1 MAYIGKN
8 IVYLRKKN
16 KWTQDDLA
24 SLLKVKRSLIGSYEE
39 ERASPKLDLIKQM
52 IELFDIS
59 MEDLVSK
66 NLSESNTESTSDYT
80 SRRFL
85 MKLNNHAKEHSIVFV
100 PLKASAG
107 YLNGYADPE
116 FIDELNTFTLPM
128 IAPGNYRAFEIHG
141 DSMLP
146 TPSGSVVIAEKE
158 ENFDNIKPTNAY
170 VLLSKNEGIVYK
182 RINKIKETKELA
194 LISDNPIYQ
203 PYKVKYTD
211 VLEMWKAVYVL
222 SKADELVNL
231 AKGIKD

>member
-1 MAYIGKN
+1 MSNIGKN

-24 SLLKVKRSLIGSYEE
+24 SILKVKRSLIGSYEE
-39 ERASPKLDLIKQM
+39 ERASPKLDLIYKM

-66 NLSESNTESTSDYT
+66 NLGETTTKDDYT
-80 SRRFL
+80 SRRLL
-85 MKLNNHAKEHSIVFV
+85 MKLNSTAKDNSIVFV
-100 PLKASAG
+100 PMKAAAG

-116 FIDELNTFTLPM
+116 FLDELNTFTLPM
-128 IAPGNYRAFEIHG
+128 IAPGNYRAFEIVG

-146 TPSGSVVIAEKE
+146 TPSGSVVIAERE
-158 ENFDNIKPTNAY
+158 ESFDNIKPTNAY
-170 VLLSKNEGIVYK
+170 ILLSKNEGIVYK
-182 RINKIKETKELA
+182 RISKVNETKELS
-194 LISDNPIYQ
+194 LISDNPVFH

-222 SKADELVNL
+222 NKADEMINL
-231 AKGIKD
+231 SKGIRD

>member
-1 MAYIGKN
+1 MVYVAKN
-8 IVYLRKKN
+8 IVYCRKKR
-16 KWTQDDLA
+16 KLTQDNLA
-24 SLLKVKRSLIGSYEE
+24 SLLQTKRSLIGSYEE
-39 ERASPKLDLIKQM
+39 ERAYPKLELLQKMADLFEYGLEEFVSTDLSDNDTATSYTAKRFQM
-52 IELFDIS
+52 K
-59 MEDLVSK
+59 MKAVPK
-66 NLSESNTESTSDYT
+66 N
-80 SRRFL
+80 
-85 MKLNNHAKEHSIVFV
+85 HSIVFV

-128 IAPGNYRAFEIHG
+128 IAPGNYRAFEISG

-158 ENFDNIKPTNAY
+158 ENFDNLKPTNAY
-170 VLLSKNEGIVYK
+170 ILLSKSEGIVYK
-182 RINKIKETKELA
+182 RISKIKETKELA

-222 SKADELVNL
+222 SKSEQLMDLSRATI
-231 AKGIKD
+231 A

>member
-1 MAYIGKN
+1 MSNIGKN

-24 SLLKVKRSLIGSYEE
+24 SILKVKRSLIGSYEE
-39 ERASPKLDLIKQM
+39 ERASPKLDLIYKM

-66 NLSESNTESTSDYT
+66 NLAETTVKDDYT
-80 SRRFL
+80 SRRLL
-85 MKLNNHAKEHSIVFV
+85 MKLNSTAKEHSIVFV

-116 FIDELNTFTLPM
+116 FLDELNTFTLPM
-128 IAPGNYRAFEIHG
+128 IAPGNYRAFEIVG

-158 ENFDNIKPTNAY
+158 ESFDNIKPTNAY
-170 VLLSKNEGIVYK
+170 ILLSKNEGIVYK
-182 RINKIKETKELA
+182 RINKVNESEELA
-194 LISDNPIYQ
+194 LISDNPVYQ

-222 SKADELVNL
+222 SKADEMINIS
-231 AKGIKD
+231 KGIRD

>member
-1 MAYIGKN
+1 MTHIGKN

-24 SLLKVKRSLIGSYEE
+24 SKLKVKRSLIGSYEE
-39 ERASPKLDLIKQM
+39 ERASPKLDLINKM
-52 IELFDIS
+52 IALFDIT
-59 MEDLVSK
+59 MEDLVTTD
-66 NLSESNTESTSDYT
+66 LSQVKTKEDYT

-85 MKLNNHAKEHSIVFV
+85 MKLHSNAKNHSIVFV

-116 FIDELNTFTLPM
+116 FLDELNTFTLPM
-128 IAPGNYRAFEIHG
+128 IAPGNYRAFEISG

-158 ENFDNIKPTNAY
+158 ENFENIKPTNAY
-170 VLLSKNEGIVYK
+170 ILMSKNEGIVYK
-182 RINKIKETKELA
+182 RINKIKETKELS

-222 SKADELVNL
+222 SKTEQILDLTNNS
-231 AKGIKD
+231 IRD

>member
-1 MAYIGKN
+1 MTHIGKN

-24 SLLKVKRSLIGSYEE
+24 LKLNVKRSLIGSYEE
-39 ERASPKLDLIKQM
+39 ERASPKLDLINK
-52 IELFDIS
+52 IVALFDIS
-59 MEDLVSK
+59 MEDLVSTD
-66 NLSESNTESTSDYT
+66 LSKVKTNDDYT

-85 MKLNNHAKEHSIVFV
+85 MKLHTNAKNQSIVFV

-116 FIDELNTFTLPM
+116 FLDELNTFTLPM
-128 IAPGNYRAFEIHG
+128 IAPGNYRAFEISG

-170 VLLSKNEGIVYK
+170 ILLSKNEGIVYK
-182 RINKIKETKELA
+182 RINKINETKELA
-194 LISDNPIYQ
+194 LISDNPVYQ

-222 SKADELVNL
+222 SKAEELLDFSKTRIN
-231 AKGIKD
+231 D

>member
-1 MAYIGKN
+1 MTHIGKN

-24 SLLKVKRSLIGSYEE
+24 TLLNTKRSLIGSYEE
-39 ERASPKLDLIKQM
+39 ERASPKLDLINKMMQ
-52 IELFDIS
+52 LFDIT

-66 NLSESNTESTSDYT
+66 DLSTVKSKDDYT

-85 MKLNNHAKEHSIVFV
+85 MKLHSTAKDHSIVFV

-128 IAPGNYRAFEIHG
+128 IAPGNYRAFEISG

-158 ENFDNIKPTNAY
+158 ENFENIKPTNAY
-170 VLLSKNEGIVYK
+170 ILLSKNEGIVYK
-182 RINKIKETKELA
+182 RISKINETKELA
-194 LISDNPIYQ
+194 LISDNPVYQ

-222 SKADELVNL
+222 SKAEQIMDLSRSRIN
-231 AKGIKD
+231 D

>member
-1 MAYIGKN
+1 MSNIGKN

-24 SLLKVKRSLIGSYEE
+24 SILKVKRSLIGSYEE
-39 ERASPKLDLIKQM
+39 ERASPKLDLIYKM

-66 NLSESNTESTSDYT
+66 NLAETTVKDDYT
-80 SRRFL
+80 SRRLL
-85 MKLNNHAKEHSIVFV
+85 MKLNSNAKEHSIVFV

-116 FIDELNTFTLPM
+116 FLDELNTFTLPM
-128 IAPGNYRAFEIHG
+128 IAPGNYRAFEIVG

-158 ENFDNIKPTNAY
+158 ESFDNIKPTNAY
-170 VLLSKNEGIVYK
+170 ILLSKNEGIVYK
-182 RINKIKETKELA
+182 RINKVNESEELA

-222 SKADELVNL
+222 SKADEMINL
-231 AKGIKD
+231 SQGIRD

>member
-1 MAYIGKN
+1 MVYVAKN
-8 IVYLRKKN
+8 IVYCRKKR
-16 KWTQDDLA
+16 KLTQDNLA
-24 SLLKVKRSLIGSYEE
+24 SLLQTKRSLIGSYEE
-39 ERASPKLDLIKQM
+39 ERAYPKLELLQKMADLF
-52 IELFDIS
+52 EYGLEEF
-59 MEDLVSK
+59 VSTD
-66 NLSESNTESTSDYT
+66 LSENDAATSYT
-80 SRRFL
+80 AKRFQ
-85 MKLNNHAKEHSIVFV
+85 MKMKAEPKNHSIVFV

-128 IAPGNYRAFEIHG
+128 IAPGNYRAFEISG

-158 ENFDNIKPTNAY
+158 ENFDNLKPTNAY
-170 VLLSKNEGIVYK
+170 ILLSKNEGIVYK
-182 RINKIKETKELA
+182 RISKIKETKELA

-222 SKADELVNL
+222 SKQEQLMDLSKATI
-231 AKGIKD
+231 A

>member
-1 MAYIGKN
+1 MSNIGKN

-24 SLLKVKRSLIGSYEE
+24 SILKVKRSLIGSYEE
-39 ERASPKLDLIKQM
+39 ERASPKLDLIYKM

-66 NLSESNTESTSDYT
+66 NLAETTVKDDYT
-80 SRRFL
+80 SRRLL
-85 MKLNNHAKEHSIVFV
+85 MKLNSNAKEHSIVFV

-116 FIDELNTFTLPM
+116 FLDELNTFTLPM
-128 IAPGNYRAFEIHG
+128 IAPGNYRAFEIVG

-158 ENFDNIKPTNAY
+158 ESFDNIKPTNAY
-170 VLLSKNEGIVYK
+170 ILLSKNEGIVYK
-182 RINKIKETKELA
+182 RINKVNESEELA

-222 SKADELVNL
+222 SKADEMINL
-231 AKGIKD
+231 SKGIRD